1 MSKIVLSPFQRH
13 HSAAECGLVTRLP
26 LPRAAPASWLMVLRL
41 ELMTRV
47 ASTGDILRLI
57 APSDIQPD
65 TARFR

>member
-1 MSKIVLSPFQRH
+1 MSNLIVTPFQRH

-26 LPRAAPASWLMVLRL
+26 LPRPAPASWLMVLRL
-41 ELMTRV
+41 ELMTRL

-57 APSDIQPD
+57 APSHIQPD